1 MANRLLKLGLLA
13 TTLLLLS
20 PFLFD
25 FDGYTFFKVITSDSM
40 KPVVTRGDLMFIT
53 KVWDVYSQVDVG
65 DILVFKSNTPVGGV
79 IHRVYEK
86 SVSDKSTMTN
96 PNYDIRI
103 TTKGDD
109 NPVIQPYESSIS
121 SDLIIGKV
129 IYVVKAPA
137 SYVIIFTPILMIFLY
152 SFYHLFPWVYQ
163 FWASVDY
170 FVVKKHEVGSETDA

>member
-1 MANRLLKLGLLA
+1 VKIGLLVTA
-13 TTLLLLS
+13 LLLIS

-25 FDGYTFFKVITSDSM
+25 FNGYTFFKVITSDSM

-65 DILVFKSNTPVGGV
+65 DILVFKSNTPIGGV

-109 NPVIQPYESSIS
+109 NTVIQPYEATIS
-121 SDLIIGKV
+121 SDRVIGKV

-137 SYVIIFTPILMIFLY
+137 SYVIIFTPILMIFMY
-152 SFYHLFPWVYQ
+152 GFTQTYHILIARNLINTDLMKGFTVR
-163 FWASVDY
+163 
-170 FVVKKHEVGSETDA
+170 KHEIED